1 MDIAPPEPSKP
12 TAAATVDDTSR
23 LGRFITRYHTFLS
36 SFVIG
41 AAGLIATSIWQ
52 YRQSE
57 TTRNQA
63 EAQQKVTETT
73 AENSWKITRADILS
87 KNLSVLASSGP
98 DTVSQRYGVLLSLTR
113 AEILD
118 PELAVSYALEL
129 GKDNAEDMA
138 SVLASTRHKDYGR
151 LARAFT
157 LSCEGKYG
165 ITRALDACED
175 KLAARSAAI
184 GKLFATDVEAA
195 FKGGEPGPMALLD
208 DERQV
213 QVEVQQY
220 TGVFRTALIDMYEH
234 REWEAIGKFAAHSP
248 GAHLVS
254 AMVLAA
260 ARTGEFVT
268 ADEAKQLE
276 GFHDQQTTWLTTYF
290 AGKSCDPECKG
301 RLLEVM
307 VSHYYEAQGDFDAAV
322 RALLVGPRGSSGLAV
337 SRLHARL
344 LWCQIDDND
353 LDPLRDHAL
362 VPAAEQVLD
371 PKVDGAIR
379 EAVISLLAL
388 VPAPATGEDGAPAW
402 TALVAHIEKAGP
414 KVAKLLK
421 DRRDVAAHE
430 RIAPPV
436 ALRNAD
442 FCGAPESATAAP

>member
-1 MDIAPPEPSKP
+1 MDIAPPEPAKP
-12 TAAATVDDTSR
+12 SPDDTSR
-23 LGRFITRYHTFLS
+23 LGRFIMRYHTFLS

-41 AAGLIATSIWQ
+41 AVGLIATSIWQ
-52 YRQSE
+52 YRQAE

-63 EAQQKVTETT
+63 EAQQKVAETT

-87 KNLSVLASSGP
+87 KNLETLASSGP
-98 DTVSQRYGVLLSLTR
+98 DSVSKRYGVLLSLTR
-113 AEILD
+113 ADIID

-129 GKDNAEDMA
+129 GKDNAEDMT
-138 SVLASTRHKDYGR
+138 SVLGSTRRKDYGR
-151 LARAFT
+151 LARAFS
-157 LSCEGKYG
+157 LSCEERYG
-165 ITRALDACED
+165 ITRTLDACDD

-184 GKLFATDVEAA
+184 GKLFAADVEAS
-195 FKGGEPGPMALLD
+195 FKGGESGPMALLD

-220 TGVFRTALIDMYEH
+220 VGVFRTALTDMYEH
-234 REWEAIGKFAAHSP
+234 REWDTISKFAAHSA

-254 AMVLAA
+254 ALVLAA

-276 GFHDQQTTWLTTYF
+276 AFHDQQTAWLTGYF
-290 AGKSCDPECKG
+290 AGKACDPQCKG

-322 RALLVGPRGSSGLAV
+322 RALLVSPRASSGLAV
-337 SRLHARL
+337 SRLHTRL
-344 LWCQIDDND
+344 LWCQLDDND

-371 PKVDGAIR
+371 PKVDAAVR

-388 VPAPATGEDGAPAW
+388 VPAPAPGEDGAPAW
-402 TALVAHIEKAGP
+402 AALMAHIDKAGP
-414 KVAKLLK
+414 KVLKMLK

-436 ALRNAD
+436 ALRSAD
-442 FCGAPESATAAP
+442 FCGAPEPPAAGAP